1 MNRVLFVSSG
11 NNSISG
17 ISSIIMNQ
25 GESLRQQG
33 IYLDYFPIKGKGV
46 TGYLKNIYL
55 LKQYLRIHEYE
66 IIHAHNGLCGVVSF
80 LSLHRKDSHKLL
92 VSFMGD
98 DLIGENRIDGSY
110 TGLGNIMV
118 SINKWLAEKKLK
130 TVIVKSAQMQ
140 KVISRANSIILPN
153 GVDFKQFYPMD
164 KQKTRNRLGIPLE
177 ERMILFVADP
187 TRPEKNYRLAKQA
200 TVMLSG
206 DSSELRVIQ
215 GVPQEAL
222 NRYYNAA
229 DVCLLTSFH
238 EGSPNVI
245 KEAMACNCPIVST
258 AVGDVKEVIGT
269 TMGCYITSFEPED
282 VVEKLKMAFAFRQR
296 TNGRDNIKHLESS
309 IIAKKLIKLYHSA
322 IKPSYSLNKK

>member
-1 MNRVLFVSSG
+1 MNRILFVSSG
-11 NNSISG
+11 NNSTFG
-17 ISSIIMNQ
+17 ISSIIRNQ
-25 GESLRQQG
+25 GESLQRLG
-33 IYLDYFPIKGKGV
+33 IQLDYFPIKGKGFI
-46 TGYLKNIYL
+46 GYLKNIHL

-66 IIHAHNGLCGVVSF
+66 IIHAHNGLCGIVGF
-80 LSLHRKDSHKLL
+80 LAGGNKVNSKLV

-98 DLIGENRIDGSY
+98 DLVGENQIDGSY
-110 TGLGNIMV
+110 TWFGDIMV
-118 SINKWLAEKKLK
+118 SINKWFAEKKFK

-140 KVISRANSIILPN
+140 KIISRANSIILPN

-164 KQKTRNRLGIPLE
+164 KQEARKRLGIPPE
-177 ERMILFVADP
+177 EQMILFVADP
-187 TRPEKNYRLAKQA
+187 TRPEKNYRLARHA
-200 TVMLSG
+200 AAMLSG

-215 GVPQEAL
+215 GVPQDAL
-222 NRYYNAA
+222 NKYYNAA

-269 TMGCYITSFEPED
+269 TRGCYITSFEPED
-282 VVEKLKMAFAFRQR
+282 VMEKLKMAFAFGQR

-309 IIAKKLIKLYHSA
+309 IIAEKLIKLYHSA
-322 IKPSYSLNKK
+322 INHQIL